1 MGVNLL
7 HRGDNLEPDLTSRRT
22 VRILLALLSAIL
34 LLAGCGGYSASDQ
47 ATIDGLRQAKH
58 ELDQE
63 YWSNATFISDLADA
77 VKRQDTQ
84 ALVEANAKWTKAM
97 KAYHNKTAKAFAEL
111 PSGEDERVQKARDA
125 VGQYGVEVSK
135 TFANVNRFFKVFD
148 GPRALSKRSEK
159 SALAQFEKT
168 NAAQTASKLALDDL

>member
-1 MGVNLL
+1 MGGNLL
-7 HRGDNLEPDLTSRRT
+7 HHGDNLEPDVTSKRT

-63 YWSNATFISDLADA
+63 YWSNATFVSDLADS

-97 KAYHNKTAKAFAEL
+97 KAYHKTAKAFAEL
-111 PSGEDERVQKARDA
+111 PSGEDERVQKAWDA

-135 TFANVNRFFKVFD
+135 TFAKVNRFFKVFD
-148 GPRALSKRSEK
+148 GPRALSKRSGK